1 MLAIRFSWIMNYKK
15 IVKPLSGITLFVL
28 ILFVIN
34 EIVKLFEGDGDI
46 KDVIGLICVII
57 FLFVILPFFGKK
69 KP

>member
-1 MLAIRFSWIMNYKK
+1 MDYKK

-46 KDVIGLICVII
+46 KDVIGLICIII

>member
-1 MLAIRFSWIMNYKK
+1 MDYKK
-15 IVKPLSGITLFVL
+15 MVKPLSGITLFVL

-46 KDVIGLICVII
+46 KDVIGLICIII

-69 KP
+69 NLKL

>member
-1 MLAIRFSWIMNYKK
+1 MDYKK
-15 IVKPLSGITLFVL
+15 IVKPLSGITLFIL

-46 KDVIGLICVII
+46 KDVIGLICIII

>member
-1 MLAIRFSWIMNYKK
+1 MNYDK

-46 KDVIGLICVII
+46 KDVIGLICIII
-57 FLFVILPFFGKK
+57 FLVVILPFFGKR

>member
-1 MLAIRFSWIMNYKK
+1 MNYKK

-46 KDVIGLICVII
+46 KDVIGLICIII